1 MVIVLSG
8 VIEIDMAQML
18 LATLGPIYKFIEEMF
33 SKIQLKMYF
42 FLIPKRELLISIFYR
57 TSNVNTFLRTFLN
70 DLKLINL
77 KKN

>member
-18 LATLGPIYKFIEEMF
+18 LATLGLIYKFIEEMF

-42 FLIPKRELLISIFYR
+42 FSYSKKGALISIFYR
-57 TSNVNTFLRTFLN
+57 PSNVNTFLTTFLN
-70 DLKLINL
+70 D
-77 KKN
+77 